1 MAFGFETTG
10 DEIVDTFKDQV
21 NGKTSSSQILVL
33 ITGPTP
39 GGIGAES
46 ALCLARAN
54 PKHLI
59 LAGRSRQ
66 KIQPLI
72 DQVQDI
78 DPHVKTSFI
87 QLDLGSQ
94 KSVRQAVEDV
104 KALLSGEDEIDC
116 VILNAA
122 IMACPYGL
130 TEDGIETQF
139 GTNHLGHFLF
149 CNLLLKDD
157 LIRSRVVIVSSSA
170 SERMAEYAFQ
180 PLGDI
185 TYGNGS
191 TYDPMLAYTFSKAC
205 SVLYGKRLARLLKQ
219 KHHKNIAVF
228 SLNPGSIRTNLQGY
242 MSDDVRSRAIEAAR
256 RYNPEFK
263 IPRPKSL
270 QQGCATQLRAALD
283 PALAG
288 HSGAYLDDC
297 QVARVAVHEGHEKYM
312 DEVWEL
318 SERLVGEKFEL

>member
-21 NGKTSSSQILVL
+21 KGKTFL

-46 ALCLARAN
+46 ALCLARAS

-59 LAGRSRQ
+59 LAGRSGQ

-72 DQVQDI
+72 DQVHEI
-78 DPHVKTSFI
+78 DPSVKTSFI

-94 KSVRQAVEDV
+94 KSVRQAAEDV
-104 KALLSGEDEIDC
+104 KTLLAADKIDC
-116 VILNAA
+116 VMLNAA
-122 IMACPYGL
+122 IMGPPYGL
-130 TEDGIETQF
+130 TDDGIETQF
-139 GTNHLGHFLF
+139 GTNHLGHFLLG
-149 CNLLLKDD
+149 NLLLKND
-157 LIRSRVVIVSSSA
+157 LIRSRLVIVSSSA
-170 SERMAEYAFQ
+170 SERSAEYALQ
-180 PLGDI
+180 PLRDVSYDHGRV
-185 TYGNGS
+185 
-191 TYDPMLAYTFSKAC
+191 YDPMQAYTFSKAC
-205 SVLYGKRLARLLKQ
+205 GILYGKRLARLLLPN
-219 KHHKNIAVF
+219 HKDMAVF

-242 MSDDVRSRAIEAAR
+242 MTGDVRDRAIAVAR
-256 RYNPEFK
+256 RYNPDFK
-263 IPRPKSL
+263 VPEPKTL

-283 PALAG
+283 PALAA

-297 QVARVAVHEGHEKYM
+297 QVTKVGVHEGHDRYI

-318 SERLVGEKFEL
+318 SERLVGEKFQF

>member
-10 DEIVDTFKDQV
+10 NEIVDTFRDQV
-21 NGKTSSSQILVL
+21 KGKTFL

-46 ALCLARAN
+46 ALCLARAR

-59 LAGRSRQ
+59 LAGRSKQ

-72 DQVQDI
+72 SQVQEI
-78 DPHVKTSFI
+78 DPSVKTSFI

-104 KALLSGEDEIDC
+104 KALLLSEDDKIDC

-122 IMACPYGL
+122 IMACPYAL

-149 CNLLLKDD
+149 CNLLLKNG

-170 SERMAEYAFQ
+170 SERMAEYALQ
-180 PLGDI
+180 PLGDPS
-185 TYGNGS
+185 YDHGRA
-191 TYDPMLAYTFSKAC
+191 YDPMQAYTFSKAC
-205 SVLYGKRLARLLKQ
+205 GVLYGKRLARLLRQ
-219 KHHKNIAVF
+219 RHHDISVF
-228 SLNPGSIRTNLQGY
+228 SLNPGSIRTNLQGH
-242 MSDDVRSRAIEAAR
+242 MLADADMRSKAIKVAR

-263 IPRPKSL
+263 IPEPKTL

-283 PALAG
+283 PSLATD
-288 HSGAYLDDC
+288 SGAYLDDC
-297 QVARVAVHEGHEKYM
+297 QVAKVGVHEGHEQYI
-312 DEVWEL
+312 DQVWEL
-318 SERLVGEKFEL
+318 SERLVGETFEF